1 MPPQI
6 FGHRRGDG
14 VAHRLIAVVI
24 PARQNKPFRRSHKAR
39 SFPHR
44 QKSRTDFPLP
54 FQNQQL
60 TAAALEDMLA
70 LDYSTRQRVA
80 DGIKR
85 ASFNPLP
92 KGEGGY
98 GKPLG
103 HKRGL
108 NLTSLLEIKFR
119 GMGIRAV
126 YELI

>member
-1 MPPQI
+1 MKCVTGSSQYE
-6 FGHRRGDG
+6 
-14 VAHRLIAVVI
+14 VLY
-24 PARQNKPFRRSHKAR
+24 
-39 SFPHR
+39 
-44 QKSRTDFPLP
+44 
-54 FQNQQL
+54 

-70 LDYSTRQRVA
+70 LDHSTRQRVA

-85 ASFNPLP
+85 ASFKPLP
-92 KGEGGY
+92 KSEGGY

-126 YELI
+126 YELIRVKQQMQIIVVSVREDELVFREALKRRQRLK